1 MKLSKFFVGFMSI
14 FAFPTVAFADPLHF
28 ELRPLIHYFTEFFHV
43 IPIVG
48 VMALAT
54 YLIYKKIYSK
64 K

>member
-1 MKLSKFFVGFMSI
+1 MKLSKYLIGFLSVLAI
-14 FAFPTVAFADPLHF
+14 PGTAFADPLHL

-48 VMALAT
+48 IMALAT
-54 YLIYKKIYSK
+54 YLVYKKIYSK